1 MKQYQMGKFYV
12 TPSNFVFE
20 DRGEEVDTLQSVYDQ
35 IEESALEG
43 WEVKSFNVIPMQ
55 SNAALSGDL
64 KWYGGIINK
73 NLANY
78 DFHKVQISDCTT
90 QFCFLILYEKDA

>member
-12 TPSNFVFE
+12 TPANFVFE
-20 DRGEEVDTLQSVYDQ
+20 SREGVDTLQSVYDQ

-43 WEVKSFNVIPMQ
+43 WEVKSFNVLPMQ
-55 SNAALSGDL
+55 SNASLSGDL

-78 DFHKVQISDCTT
+78 DFHKVQINDAAT
-90 QFCFLILYEKDA
+90 QFCVLILYEREA

>member
-12 TPSNFVFE
+12 TSSNFVFE
-20 DRGEEVDTLQSVYDQ
+20 KRDGVDTLQDVYDQ
-35 IEESALEG
+35 IEESALDG
-43 WEVKSFNVIPMQ
+43 WEIKSFNVLPMQ
-55 SNAALSGDL
+55 SSAALSGDL

-78 DFHKVQISDCTT
+78 NFHKVEIDDYAT